1 MKSNNKRPDGFSR
14 FHKQTNKQTNKQSI
28 NIDYYYCKNSHGC
41 HEISVKA
48 RSCFSDYHL
57 SLESLTSVKDI
68 VVWACCPPWN
78 WKLKISSKGFENP
91 ELEPRPPNPLENSP
105 KKLIKN
111 KCSYFR
117 FFRQELFQVTKIN
130 SSKIFLFGG
139 IIYRGGGENFIHP
152 PLDKSVGGINANI

>member
-1 MKSNNKRPDGFSR
+1 MTIFINLGIQKPSLGGEMKNKRPDGFR
-14 FHKQTNKQTNKQSI
+14 LFHKQTNRQTNKQSI

-139 IIYRGGGENFIHP
+139 II
-152 PLDKSVGGINANI
+152 

>member
-1 MKSNNKRPDGFSR
+1 MGSVVF
-14 FHKQTNKQTNKQSI
+14 TNKQTYKQSI
-28 NIDYYYCKNSHGC
+28 NIDYYYCKNSPGC

-57 SLESLTSVKDI
+57 SFESLTSVKDI

-117 FFRQELFQVTKIN
+117 FFRQELRVPVAEFKEFERRFKFKPRLKYGWFHIKCFKI
-130 SSKIFLFGG
+130 
-139 IIYRGGGENFIHP
+139 
-152 PLDKSVGGINANI
+152 